1 VRQIARAFPQRFAIS
16 SIIGTRFA
24 HSQGDRVPL
33 PLRWQWK
40 IDRLRERV
48 SGFFRSDPSN
58 ARPQMCPSCGNLV
71 GIKATKCH
79 VCGANLR
86 FGLAAASRSLGS
98 LLPSASPVTYCLLT
112 LCCLMYAISVML
124 SIRMGASMIP
134 EGGGFSALLNLG
146 AIDTKASILLGS
158 SLPLFYNLQEPWRFV
173 TAVFLHGSLL
183 HILFNMYA
191 LMIVGPMAEELYG
204 SARYLF
210 FYIFTGAIAYLPSS
224 LLGYN
229 SVGASGA
236 LMGLFGLMIAALGR
250 QGGLGARMFR
260 TNLITWVAFTF
271 FMGFSPGSGVDNAAH
286 IGGFVVGYVIGKV
299 AADRQP
305 QGAGERRR
313 AYALAWATGAT
324 VIACFVFMMMEFYQ
338 NR

>member
-1 VRQIARAFPQRFAIS
+1 
-16 SIIGTRFA
+16 
-24 HSQGDRVPL
+24 
-33 PLRWQWK
+33 
-40 IDRLRERV
+40 
-48 SGFFRSDPSN
+48 
-58 ARPQMCPSCGNLV
+58 
-71 GIKATKCH
+71 
-79 VCGANLR
+79 
-86 FGLAAASRSLGS
+86 
-98 LLPSASPVTYCLLT
+98 
-112 LCCLMYAISVML
+112 MYAISVML

-134 EGGGFSALLNLG
+134 EGGGFNAILNLG
-146 AIDTKASILLGS
+146 AIDRNASYLLGS
-158 SLPLFYNLQEPWRFV
+158 SMPLYYNLREPWRFI

-191 LMIVGPMAEELYG
+191 LMIVGPMAEEIYG

-236 LMGLFGLMIAALGR
+236 LMGLFGMMIAALGR

-271 FMGFSPGSGVDNAAH
+271 FMGFSSGSGVDNAAH
-286 IGGFVVGYVIGKV
+286 IGGFVAGYVIGKV

-313 AYALAWATGAT
+313 AYAVAWATGAT